1 LNQRSKQLIFLH
13 LQYHKEVDMLGRRT
27 FSFAAILA
35 VVAFAHTAYAA
46 EKSEWDGVWSGTLPN
61 TRKVSVTILDNR
73 VTKYSYDG
81 AKLNVAFN
89 QTTGDTLLFGDRS
102 NYSMA
107 LTKTGKAAAKAI
119 YHGRHGYIAT
129 LLTRQ

>member
-1 LNQRSKQLIFLH
+1 
-13 LQYHKEVDMLGRRT
+13 MLGRRM
-27 FSFAAILA
+27 FSFAAMLA
-35 VVAFAHTAYAA
+35 VVAFAPTAYAA
-46 EKSEWDGVWSGTLPN
+46 EKTEWDGVWSGTLAN
-61 TRKVSVTILDNR
+61 ARKVSVTIADNR

-89 QTTGDTLLFGDRS
+89 QPSGDTFLFGDRS

-119 YHGRHGYIAT
+119 YHGRHGYVAT
-129 LLTRQ
+129 LLTRE